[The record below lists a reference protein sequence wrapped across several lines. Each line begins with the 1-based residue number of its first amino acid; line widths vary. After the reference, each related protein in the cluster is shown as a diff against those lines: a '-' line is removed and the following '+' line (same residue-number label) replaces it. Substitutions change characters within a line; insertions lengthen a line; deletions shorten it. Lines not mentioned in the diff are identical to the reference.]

1 MGVLKVRKGEIL
13 EAETDLEYK
22 NSLGQEAEISKGEK
36 SVIGFDGL
44 IHCLKKR
51 VVIVPDDT
59 MEVSGYSATGL
70 SEFLTAWLD
79 KSLDLEKNLDK
90 SEHSLDDVLI
100 VYAIVVI
107 FATCF
112 NMAHSKLIATI
123 IWLFLPLLIRVYRLL
138 RNKVIGESWEELC
151 DKEYCAKCQYREEH
165 ENGMC
170 NVDYVTGKCFVVKEK
185 K

>member
-13 EAETDLEYK
+13 EAETDIEYK

-90 SEHSLDDVLI
+90 SEHSLDDVRT
-100 VYAIVVI
+100 VI
-107 FATCF
+107 E
-112 NMAHSKLIATI
+112 MAL
-123 IWLFLPLLIRVYRLL
+123 VE
-138 RNKVIGESWEELC
+138 IGME
-151 DKEYCAKCQYREEH
+151 A
-165 ENGMC
+165 ENGE
-170 NVDYVTGKCFVVKEK
+170 VEKED
-185 K
+185 

>member
-51 VVIVPDDT
+51 FVIVPDDT

-90 SEHSLDDVLI
+90 SEHSLDDVRTSI
-100 VYAIVVI
+100 E
-107 FATCF
+107 
-112 NMAHSKLIATI
+112 MAL
-123 IWLFLPLLIRVYRLL
+123 VE
-138 RNKVIGESWEELC
+138 IGMEAGNGETEE
-151 DKEYCAKCQYREEH
+151 
-165 ENGMC
+165 
-170 NVDYVTGKCFVVKEK
+170 
-185 K
+185 

>member
-22 NSLGQEAEISKGEK
+22 NSLGQEAEISK
-36 SVIGFDGL
+36 GL

-90 SEHSLDDVLI
+90 SEHSLDDVRTSI
-100 VYAIVVI
+100 E
-107 FATCF
+107 
-112 NMAHSKLIATI
+112 MAL
-123 IWLFLPLLIRVYRLL
+123 VE
-138 RNKVIGESWEELC
+138 IGMEAGNGETEE
-151 DKEYCAKCQYREEH
+151 
-165 ENGMC
+165 
-170 NVDYVTGKCFVVKEK
+170 
-185 K
+185 